1 MFGVAPTTAV
11 GTDLWFA
18 GITKAVGGSIHHRL
32 GGADLAIV
40 RRLCFGSLPAAL
52 LTGWFVLGTHGHQI
66 KSGLIM
72 DALGVVLLLTAI
84 ATPGHTPGALSWHW
98 GSCDSGVCLRMV
110 YADSLTP
117 IGGAAYRFSDHPDY
131 VAAYRAGLKKLADTE
146 CDILMTPHPSASNML
161 QRMSGKAPLRDGNA
175 CRDYAAKQEKALDEQ
190 LAKEQA
196 R

>member
-1 MFGVAPTTAV
+1 MLLAHGHS
-11 GTDLWFA
+11 D
-18 GITKAVGGSIHHRL
+18 HY
-32 GGADLAIV
+32 GGASHFQTRYGARVATTEADWKTIADAAASGRPGSTPAPSRDLTV
-40 RRLCFGSLPAAL
+40 REGEPI
-52 LTGWFVLGTHGHQI
+52 VLGDTTI
-66 KSGLIM
+66 TPIE
-72 DALGVVLLLTAI
+72 V
-84 ATPGHTPGALSWHW
+84 PGHTPGALSWHW

-131 VAAYRAGLKKLADTE
+131 VAAYRAGLTKLADTE

-161 QRMSGKAPLRDGNA
+161 QRMSGKAPLRDSNA
-175 CRDYAAKQEKALDEQ
+175 CRDCAAKQEKALDEQ